1 MEVFFLRSLP
11 SGEPVQS
18 RTQRNAANRLLGW
31 IQGDVEKVTQ
41 RSPRLMPGH
50 RIPFLFQTRPVP
62 SPFRACNISVSAF
75 YRPVQQL

>member
-1 MEVFFLRSLP
+1 MPLPLSHVPLNSLRVGNEVFFLRSLP

-18 RTQRNAANRLLGW
+18 RTQRNGANRLLGW

-50 RIPFLFQTRPVP
+50 RIPFLF
-62 SPFRACNISVSAF
+62 
-75 YRPVQQL
+75 